1 MVIVSLSMHS
11 LFLYYLSIL
20 SLSLSLSI
28 YLSTVCLSF
37 SIYLSDNLNNTE
49 QLLLSTADA
58 TKASENF
65 LDNGQLFLDFNQND
79 VGHTVVTPAVV
90 PAETDSRG
98 KDSFYYLN
106 GALTETPGTIIA
118 LEPVELSDENDSD
131 APLLGTSLDSLETVG
146 VESAIPLNQNSNHG
160 LSDGTNVSMIDTN
173 RDKIEKLESQENSL
187 YNGPYVGST
196 GSDIPLLGT
205 SPDSEK
211 SSTEDINF
219 SSAMHKSTEPLVN
232 PLTPSDPHY
241 GYQQSS
247 SGEPSVTFYTQA
259 EPSFV
264 SPYVGSSQASDAPL
278 LAPSLVNFETAES
291 TDIVN
296 KNENPIFDYA
306 DSNRNTEAI
315 TFPHLSQLPSEPTNS
330 LLAYLEPDSD
340 KPERDNNTVCES
352 QDIFQE
358 AELRQF
364 QEAEHASCSRANNQ
378 IKNASVVNSVLVCG
392 TSDAINV
399 TLGMSYDNEDSDTPL
414 LDLSPSVSLEEK
426 LDRDAA
432 LEGPPAETLVAD
444 IPAEDFSVD
453 QILNNQPTSEFENVD
468 ETKND
473 IMKTFTKQTSTDS
486 SAPLIEEKSVKQHFS
501 DLEIPPNYRVIE
513 CEPSFNMNKTAPFL
527 HLYGSSKLLSNPHCA
542 SQEHVNLSEACIHML
557 NHLNNSYSN
566 MSLMQISSLKD
577 IRDIHLE
584 KLDSGPEEEEEEVK
598 PGKHWKNLF
607 AYSIGFMVMYM
618 AFGSLRHLQS
628 SLNSEA
634 GVGLMT
640 LSCLFAF
647 FVIGSLFAS
656 YVVKKLEPRNATLV
670 TVLFHLLYVI
680 SNCYPKVY
688 ILMPVSALL
697 GFWNAV
703 SWGASGTYIQRLAC
717 NYAMKTNQKTEHVCS
732 KFHGIFYLIVFF
744 SEVFGNL
751 ISSVILG
758 SNSSVPV
765 LISPNNTSF
774 LVNQT
779 TSPVSENFSSQY
791 AHCGVS
797 YSHSDDTNT
806 DTVPVDQT
814 TIYVLTAVFAGMDI
828 IAFFIIFFCVDPLT
842 LYYRC
847 ETATDVKS
855 CWQVWQDVKSVLIFM
870 TDWRFILLVPL
881 YMFSAI
887 HIGYIS
893 AEITKAFVTCFLGI
907 HMVGYMMICYGIS
920 DAFSSYITGWLNQIT
935 GRLVLIS
942 IGSLLF
948 QLIIMSLLLWQ
959 PDSSSLIPFIL
970 IFAFWGLSDG
980 FYASQLCSLTGVMFS
995 ETCEEAFSAYRMM
1008 QGVGLTIAYSYA
1020 PVLPLDIKLYM
1031 LSGLGIFFFLAA
1043 LRIDGVPRQTF
1054 CTDQR
1059 VGD

>member
-1 MVIVSLSMHS
+1 M
-11 LFLYYLSIL
+11 
-20 SLSLSLSI
+20 
-28 YLSTVCLSF
+28 
-37 SIYLSDNLNNTE
+37 SDNLNNTE
-49 QLLLSTADA
+49 HLLLPTADA
-58 TKASENF
+58 TKASENL

-79 VGHTVVTPAVV
+79 VGHTVLTPAVV
-90 PAETDSRG
+90 PAETDPRG

-146 VESAIPLNQNSNHG
+146 VESAIPLKQNCNHG
-160 LSDGTNVSMIDTN
+160 LSDGTDASMIDTN

-219 SSAMHKSTEPLVN
+219 SSAMNKSTEPLVN
-232 PLTPSDPHY
+232 PLPPSDPHY
-241 GYQQSS
+241 GYQQSP
-247 SGEPSVTFYTQA
+247 SGEPSVTFYTHV

-278 LAPSLVNFETAES
+278 LGSSLVNFETAES

-296 KNENPIFDYA
+296 KNENPIFCYA
-306 DSNRNTEAI
+306 DSNQNTEAI
-315 TFPHLSQLPSEPTNS
+315 TFPHLSQLPPQPTNS
-330 LLAYLEPDSD
+330 LLAYLEPDSGN
-340 KPERDNNTVCES
+340 PERDNITVCES

-364 QEAEHASCSRANNQ
+364 QEAEHVSCSLANNQ

-392 TSDAINV
+392 TGDAINDS
-399 TLGMSYDNEDSDTPL
+399 LGMSYGNEDSDTPL
-414 LDLSPSVSLEEK
+414 LDLNSSVSLEVK
-426 LDRDAA
+426 KDPA
-432 LEGPPAETLVAD
+432 LEGPSAEALVAD

-453 QILNNQPTSEFENVD
+453 QILNSQPTSDFENVD

-486 SAPLIEEKSVKQHFS
+486 SAPLIEEESAKEHFS

-513 CEPSFNMNKTAPFL
+513 CEPSFTMSKAAPFL

-584 KLDSGPEEEEEEVK
+584 KLDSAPVEEEK

-670 TVLFHLLYVI
+670 TVVFHLLYVI

-765 LISPNNTSF
+765 LISQNNTSF

-828 IAFFIIFFCVDPLT
+828 LAFFIIFFCVDPLT

-942 IGSLLF
+942 IG
-948 QLIIMSLLLWQ
+948 
-959 PDSSSLIPFIL
+959 
-970 IFAFWGLSDG
+970 
-980 FYASQLCSLTGVMFS
+980 
-995 ETCEEAFSAYRMM
+995 
-1008 QGVGLTIAYSYA
+1008 
-1020 PVLPLDIKLYM
+1020 K
-1031 LSGLGIFFFLAA
+1031 
-1043 LRIDGVPRQTF
+1043 
-1054 CTDQR
+1054 
-1059 VGD
+1059 